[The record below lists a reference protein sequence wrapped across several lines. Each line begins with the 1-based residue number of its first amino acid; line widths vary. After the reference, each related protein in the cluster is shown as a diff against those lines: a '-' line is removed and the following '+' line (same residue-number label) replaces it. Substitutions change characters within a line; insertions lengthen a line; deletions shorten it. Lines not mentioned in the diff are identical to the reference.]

1 MKEKY
6 LHSRSS
12 ISTFEENSL
21 KETFSIAASNVQKY
35 SFWKTNF
42 VKKSGKFTIKLG
54 ELFEEVEGGGG
65 GLIKIKIA
73 KIFIEFKK
81 MLKFFRAINYL
92 DVMNK

>member
-1 MKEKY
+1 MK
-6 LHSRSS
+6 
-12 ISTFEENSL
+12 
-21 KETFSIAASNVQKY
+21 
-35 SFWKTNF
+35 
-42 VKKSGKFTIKLG
+42 KLR
-54 ELFEEVEGGGG
+54 EVGGGVGG

>member
-1 MKEKY
+1 MIDYRHNDLTSHKKKTFLKEKY

-65 GLIKIKIA
+65 GWG
-73 KIFIEFKK
+73 
-81 MLKFFRAINYL
+81 RVN
-92 DVMNK
+92 